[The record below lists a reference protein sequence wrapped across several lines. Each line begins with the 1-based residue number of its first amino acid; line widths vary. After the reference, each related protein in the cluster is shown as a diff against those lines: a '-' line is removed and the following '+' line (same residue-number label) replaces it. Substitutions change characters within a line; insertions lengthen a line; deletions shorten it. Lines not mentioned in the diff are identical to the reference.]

1 MTVTIL
7 YLDANN
13 LHGQPM
19 MQLLLTE
26 ILDLI
31 NPKDVKLDSYCKH
44 NPKVCFL
51 EVDLEYPYELHDL
64 YKNYQ

>member
-1 MTVTIL
+1 
-7 YLDANN
+7 
-13 LHGQPM
+13 M

-31 NPKDVKLDSYCKH
+31 NPKDVKLDSYCNH